1 MSWRRR
7 LAAPMVGLWRNGE
20 TRVKLE
26 ENVRGSDVFAIQS
39 MSAPVDHHL
48 MELLLIID
56 ALRRASAARI
66 TAVIPYFAY
75 AKQEKKTSGR
85 EPISAKLVAN
95 LLTTAGANRILT
107 MDLHSPAI
115 EGFFDIPVDHLR
127 AAPILA
133 RHINRQ
139 GLRDLAVVSPDAGG
153 VARAEELRGRT
164 GGSLAI
170 ISKRHPGPDVSE
182 ALEMVGDVCGKPA
195 VIVDDMISTGGT
207 LALAAELLKERGA
220 SPIYAAAT
228 HGIFAQEGLELD
240 PSVAL
245 GQGPGYGHASLA
257 RQRPDRQDRDRLGGS
272 VAGRG
277 GHPYPQ
283 RPQYQRP
290 LHLRR
295 ACGGSAGG
303 IGPVSGDSWT
313 LIAIAVVALL
323 VMAGAATVEAS
334 AGLISRQRFRQAA
347 SGPSRER
354 SVQTLARSPP
364 LARLRAAAGA
374 GDRHRAGREPD
385 HLRHHA
391 GGRPGTGGDCRRR
404 GQRALPASS
413 VRLFRARWRARDRA
427 PPPER
432 C

>member
-1 MSWRRR
+1 MDGR
-7 LAAPMVGLWRNGE
+7 LQVFTGTSHPQLAKDMMAELEAPLGRAVVGAWKNGE
-20 TRVKLE
+20 TRVKLD

-39 MSAPVDHHL
+39 MSQPVNNHL
-48 MELLLIID
+48 VELLLIVD

-95 LLTTAGANRILT
+95 LLTTAGADRILT

-139 GLRDLAVVSPDAGG
+139 GLQDLVIVSPDAGG

-182 ALEMVGDVCGKPA
+182 ALEMVGDVDGRPA

-207 LALAAELLKERGA
+207 LVLAAELLRDRGA

-228 HGIFAQEGLELD
+228 HGIFAQDGLDLIDRSPIDKVLVTDTLPLPHDGPTAKIEVV
-240 PSVAL
+240 SVAPL
-245 GQGPGYGHASLA
+245 LA
-257 RQRPDRQDRDRLGGS
+257 EAVTRIHKDLS
-272 VAGRG
+272 I
-277 GHPYPQ
+277 
-283 RPQYQRP
+283 
-290 LHLRR
+290 
-295 ACGGSAGG
+295 SA
-303 IGPVSGDSWT
+303 
-313 LIAIAVVALL
+313 
-323 VMAGAATVEAS
+323 
-334 AGLISRQRFRQAA
+334 
-347 SGPSRER
+347 
-354 SVQTLARSPP
+354 
-364 LARLRAAAGA
+364 
-374 GDRHRAGREPD
+374 
-385 HLRHHA
+385 
-391 GGRPGTGGDCRRR
+391 
-404 GQRALPASS
+404 
-413 VRLFRARWRARDRA
+413 LFT
-427 PPPER
+427 
-432 C
+432 

>member
-1 MSWRRR
+1 MDGR
-7 LAAPMVGLWRNGE
+7 LQIFAGTSHPQLATDIMRELEAPLGRAIVGLWRNGE

-26 ENVRGSDVFAIQS
+26 ENVRGSDVFVIQS
-39 MSAPVDHHL
+39 MSEPVDHHL

-95 LLTTAGANRILT
+95 LLTTAGADRILT

-207 LALAAELLKERGA
+207 LALAADLLKERGA
-220 SPIYAAAT
+220 SRSLPRRRTASSRRRAWSSIHQSPIDKVLVT
-228 HGIFAQEGLELD
+228 DTLPLPENGPTDKIEVV
-240 PSVAL
+240 SVA
-245 GQGPGYGHASLA
+245 
-257 RQRPDRQDRDRLGGS
+257 
-272 VAGRG
+272 
-277 GHPYPQ
+277 
-283 RPQYQRP
+283 P
-290 LHLRR
+290 LFAEAITRIHKDLSI
-295 ACGGSAGG
+295 SA
-303 IGPVSGDSWT
+303 
-313 LIAIAVVALL
+313 
-323 VMAGAATVEAS
+323 
-334 AGLISRQRFRQAA
+334 
-347 SGPSRER
+347 
-354 SVQTLARSPP
+354 
-364 LARLRAAAGA
+364 
-374 GDRHRAGREPD
+374 
-385 HLRHHA
+385 
-391 GGRPGTGGDCRRR
+391 
-404 GQRALPASS
+404 
-413 VRLFRARWRARDRA
+413 LFT
-427 PPPER
+427 
-432 C
+432 